1 MSRSVVSEPV
11 LILDGASAPHCWTG
25 EAGGGIVCAY
35 TCRAPDKLT
44 ENEDTVAIIPYG
56 SDAVVLVVADG
67 AGGLPAGKRAS
78 IAAATSLGD
87 VLRQAESRTAPLR
100 NAILDGIDVAN
111 AAVRD
116 LGNGAATTLTVVTVE
131 ATVARSYQI
140 GDSEAVIVGQRGRV
154 RLQTM
159 PHSPTGFAVEAGFLD
174 QRAALHHDE
183 RHLVSNFLGTPDMRI
198 DIGTQIDLMPR
209 DTVLLASDG
218 LMDNV
223 HFDEIISRVRVGPI
237 DAALDKVVRLALRR
251 MADNLSGQPSKPDDL
266 SLILFRK
273 PYRQASAVP

>member
-1 MSRSVVSEPV
+1 VSEPV

-174 QRAALHHDE
+174 QCAALHHDE
-183 RHLVSNFLGTPDMRI
+183 RHLVSDFLGTPDMRI

-251 MADNLSGQPSKPDDL
+251 MADNSSGQPSKPDDL